1 MELENLDVIP
11 EVPEAAP
18 ESVKLPS
25 FQTPSYLQAMG
36 HNLMPK
42 IRFTTDKAEADAAV
56 RADRSD
62 PLHLPDAVFY
72 VGGDT
77 ASDTKETPDG
87 KKPSVPAFEG
97 RPFQNGSFGI
107 DVSTFVKDTG
117 AVSGGASGDYVGPSP
132 ESINLKID
140 SDVMHLTIAQE
151 NLALAIERGSGV
163 MSAMRMV
170 ESAQAVLDAD
180 MRLYNEAIKFRAP

>member
-1 MELENLDVIP
+1 MELESFDARPEIP
-11 EVPEAAP
+11 EATPEA
-18 ESVKLPS
+18 VKLPS
-25 FQTPSYLQAMG
+25 FQTPSYMQAME
-36 HNLMPK
+36 HDLMPK
-42 IRFTTDKAEADAAV
+42 IRFTTDKAEADAAAQ
-56 RADRSD
+56 ADRSD
-62 PLHLPDAVFY
+62 PLRLPDAVFY

-77 ASDTKETPDG
+77 SADTGEAPG
-87 KKPSVPAFEG
+87 GEKPSASVLEG
-97 RPFQNGSFGI
+97 HSFQNDSFGV

-117 AVSGGASGDYVGPSP
+117 AGGVSGDYAGPSP

-163 MSAMRMV
+163 MSAMRVV

-180 MRLYNEAIKFRAP
+180 MNLYNEAIKFRAP